1 MDMIFY
7 LVKLPT
13 LIQTAGLLQCVSYN
27 HWKSD
32 FDMILNKQRKKIT
45 PESSFTF
52 NPYYSIYNVS
62 FLGQP
67 IMWHSMKQSMLLI
80 IYSAFNMCSMWRM
93 WKSSGAL
100 ELVAIKCTIVSLHG
114 EPLYWRQCAAQTP
127 LHTQN
132 TRPPVSHLVI
142 LKQHSLLSTTNA
154 SPTRPSNSFQT
165 ELRVLA
171 STVLARPVCF
181 WPTLT

>member
-1 MDMIFY
+1 
-7 LVKLPT
+7 
-13 LIQTAGLLQCVSYN
+13 
-27 HWKSD
+27 
-32 FDMILNKQRKKIT
+32 
-45 PESSFTF
+45 
-52 NPYYSIYNVS
+52 
-62 FLGQP
+62 
-67 IMWHSMKQSMLLI
+67 
-80 IYSAFNMCSMWRM
+80 M

-181 WPTLT
+181 